1 MPDSRPATP
10 TVDRARRA
18 RIIIAVLVT
27 GVAWASLP
35 FIAGLLGA
43 VVLSVVATPIHRLI
57 APKMGE
63 RRSALLISF
72 VFVLVLAAP
81 AVLLLSMSIRRAPM
95 ALQGLLESA
104 AFARLSGLRVGEMD
118 VGAQIADI
126 GRNMVTWGTSRAM
139 AAAGSFTRVV
149 LNLLLALVGLYYLL
163 PNRTELWRRARAFI
177 PFSHEG
183 CERLA
188 EQFASIT
195 EAAMLGIVVT
205 AFSQGLTVGL
215 GFWLVSLPN
224 PVFWGSVTGLVS
236 ILPIL
241 GSALVWAPAVAVLL
255 LDARPGAALG
265 LALIGVIIAS
275 NVDNV
280 IRLFIYRRVS
290 GLHPMAAL
298 LGAFAGMKLL
308 GLLGLVLGPLALAYC
323 MELVHLYQVEY
334 ATSEPPLHDV
344 VAP

>member
-1 MPDSRPATP
+1 MPDSGRATSTP
-10 TVDRARRA
+10 DRARRA
-18 RIIIAVLVT
+18 RIIIAVLAT
-27 GVAWASLP
+27 GVAWACLP
-35 FIAGLLGA
+35 YVAGLLGA
-43 VVLSVVATPIHRLI
+43 VVLSVIATPIHRLI

-63 RRSALLISF
+63 RRSAFLITV
-72 VFVLVLAAP
+72 VFALVLAAP
-81 AVLLLSMSIRRAPM
+81 AVLLLSMSIRQAPM
-95 ALQGLLESA
+95 ALQKVLESA
-104 AFARLSGLRVGEMD
+104 AFARLSELRIGELDVGE
-118 VGAQIADI
+118 QIADI
-126 GRNMVTWGTSRAM
+126 GRNMVSWGSSRAM
-139 AAAGSFTRVV
+139 ATAGSFTRVV

-177 PFSHEG
+177 PFSDEG

-195 EAAMLGIVVT
+195 EAAMLGIVAT

-224 PVFWGSVTGLVS
+224 PVFWGSVTALVS

-241 GSALVWAPAVAVLL
+241 GSALVWAPAVVVLF
-255 LDARPGAALG
+255 LDARPGAALT
-265 LALIGVIIAS
+265 LALIGVVIAS

-280 IRLFIYRRVS
+280 IRPFIYRRVS
-290 GLHPMAAL
+290 GLHPMVSL

-323 MELVHLYQVEY
+323 MELVHLYRIEY
-334 ATSEPPLHDV
+334 AASESLSHDV